1 MSIIIME
8 PLTAGKVPSVRIIQ
22 ESFASG
28 KGLRGRTLRDLLE
41 GSYSGQAPQGW
52 FRDPDIS
59 MDVAQVFIHRPSGT
73 AVVAHRGTE
82 AEWSDWYNNAKF
94 AGSDKAYKN
103 TNRFADGKKVQ
114 RAAEQKYGTEKVI
127 TVGHSQGGLLA
138 ELLGR
143 KSKEVITLN
152 KATKP
157 QQGFFGSAKGRN
169 KNQYDIRSS
178 RDIVSMW
185 GKSSEGKKNYYEI
198 PAKGMNLLKEHSYDI
213 LLRKKNRVFGRKDS
227 IVI

>member
-1 MSIIIME
+1 M
-8 PLTAGKVPSVRIIQ
+8 
-22 ESFASG
+22 
-28 KGLRGRTLRDLLE
+28 
-41 GSYSGQAPQGW
+41 
-52 FRDPDIS
+52 
-59 MDVAQVFIHRPSGT
+59 
-73 AVVAHRGTE
+73 
-82 AEWSDWYNNAKF
+82 
-94 AGSDKAYKN
+94 
-103 TNRFADGKKVQ
+103 
-114 RAAEQKYGTEKVI
+114 
-127 TVGHSQGGLLA
+127 
-138 ELLGR
+138 GR

-157 QQGFFGSAKGRN
+157 QQGFYGSAKGRN

>member
-73 AVVAHRGTE
+73 AVVAHRNFIVVQKLNGVIGTIMQSLP
-82 AEWSDWYNNAKF
+82 AVTKLIKIPIALLMVKKYNVQP
-94 AGSDKAYKN
+94 SKN
-103 TNRFADGKKVQ
+103 MAQKKSLLLV
-114 RAAEQKYGTEKVI
+114 TVKVD
-127 TVGHSQGGLLA
+127 
-138 ELLGR
+138 
-143 KSKEVITLN
+143 
-152 KATKP
+152 
-157 QQGFFGSAKGRN
+157 
-169 KNQYDIRSS
+169 Y
-178 RDIVSMW
+178 
-185 GKSSEGKKNYYEI
+185 
-198 PAKGMNLLKEHSYDI
+198 
-213 LLRKKNRVFGRKDS
+213 
-227 IVI
+227 